1 MTAIREGSSHDHQPC
16 DRLDNPRKLGFG
28 RGQKRPGA
36 LCEITIDRETHIRP
50 MHTTFLSPYAG
61 FMLQILSPVAANGEL
76 SRTGSAGVGND
87 AARAPD
93 VKAAL

>member
-1 MTAIREGSSHDHQPC
+1 MTISPVTGLIIPGSWALAVVKSVLAPYVRWQSIE
-16 DRLDNPRKLGFG
+16 KLIYGLCTPHISLHMQVLC
-28 RGQKRPGA
+28 GQ
-36 LCEITIDRETHIRP
+36 T
-50 MHTTFLSPYAG
+50 
-61 FMLQILSPVAANGEL
+61 LSPVAANGEL